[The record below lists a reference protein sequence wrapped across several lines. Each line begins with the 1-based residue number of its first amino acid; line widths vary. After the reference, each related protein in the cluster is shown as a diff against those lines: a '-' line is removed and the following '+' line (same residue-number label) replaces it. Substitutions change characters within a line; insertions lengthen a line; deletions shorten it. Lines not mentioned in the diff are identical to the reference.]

1 MNEQSAITRLVGEFS
16 KLPGIG
22 RKTAERLAYHILK
35 EDDSFGQNLAGAI
48 TEVKEKIVFCS
59 ICGNMSEED
68 PCRICENHHRNRKII
83 CVVEEAKDIWSVEK
97 IGTYNGVYH
106 VLMGALSP
114 LDGIGPEKLRIQEL
128 LQRVQ
133 EEQAEEVIVAT
144 NPNVEGDATAL
155 YLSRLLKPIGFTV
168 TRIASGL
175 PVGGDL
181 DSARRCRDSLTS
193 RTPDCGDH

>member
-1 MNEQSAITRLVGEFS
+1 MNEQSAIGRLVGEFS

-35 EDDSFGQNLAGAI
+35 EDDSFAQKLSAAI
-48 TEVKEKIVFCS
+48 AEVKERIVFCS

-68 PCRICENHHRNRKII
+68 PCRICLNTHRDKKLI
-83 CVVEEAKDIWSVEK
+83 CVVEEATDIWSIEK
-97 IGTYNGVYH
+97 IGTFNGVYH

-114 LDGIGPEKLRIQEL
+114 LDGIGPEQLRIKEL

-133 EEQAEEVIVAT
+133 KDQAEEVIVAT
-144 NPNVEGDATAL
+144 DPNVEGDATAL
-155 YLSRLLKPIGFTV
+155 YLSRLLKPLGVKV

-181 DSARRCRDSLTS
+181 EYADSVTLSKAITGRQPL
-193 RTPDCGDH
+193 

>member
-1 MNEQSAITRLVGEFS
+1 MNEQSAIGRLVGEFS

-35 EDDSFGQNLAGAI
+35 EDDSFAQKLSAAI
-48 TEVKEKIVFCS
+48 AEVKERIVFCS

-68 PCRICENHHRNRKII
+68 PCRICLNTHRDKKLI
-83 CVVEEAKDIWSVEK
+83 CVVEEAKDIWSIEK
-97 IGTYNGVYH
+97 IGTFNGVYH

-114 LDGIGPEKLRIQEL
+114 LDGIGPEQLRIQEL

-133 EEQAEEVIVAT
+133 KDQAEEVIVAT
-144 NPNVEGDATAL
+144 DPNVEGDATAL
-155 YLSRLLKPIGFTV
+155 YLSRLLKPLGIKV

-181 DSARRCRDSLTS
+181 EYADSVTLSKAITGRQPL
-193 RTPDCGDH
+193 

>member
-1 MNEQSAITRLVGEFS
+1 LDGQSAITRLVGEFS

-35 EDDSFGQNLAGAI
+35 EDDSFGQNLARAI

-68 PCRICENHHRNRKII
+68 PCRICENHHRNRKLI
-83 CVVEEAKDIWSVEK
+83 CVVEEAKDIWSIEK

-128 LQRVQ
+128 LQRVK
-133 EEQAEEVIVAT
+133 EEQAEEVIIAT
-144 NPNVEGDATAL
+144 DPNVEGDATAL
-155 YLSRLLKPIGFTV
+155 YLSRLLKPLGVAV

-181 DSARRCRDSLTS
+181 EYADSVTLSKALMGRRPL
-193 RTPDCGDH
+193 

>member
-35 EDDSFGQNLAGAI
+35 EDDSFGQNLARAI
-48 TEVKEKIVFCS
+48 KEVKEKIVFCS

-68 PCRICENHHRNRKII
+68 PCRICENHHRNRKLI
-83 CVVEEAKDIWSVEK
+83 CVVEEAKDIWSIEK

-133 EEQAEEVIVAT
+133 KEQAEEVIVAT
-144 NPNVEGDATAL
+144 DPNVEGDATAL
-155 YLSRLLKPIGFTV
+155 YLSRLLNPLGVMV

-181 DSARRCRDSLTS
+181 EYADSITLSKALMGRRPL
-193 RTPDCGDH
+193 

>member
-1 MNEQSAITRLVGEFS
+1 MNDQSAIARLVGEFS

-35 EDDSFGQNLAGAI
+35 EDDSFAHNLAAAI
-48 TEVKEKIVFCS
+48 AEVKERVVFCE
-59 ICGNMSEED
+59 ICGNMSED
-68 PCRICENHHRNRKII
+68 NPCRICLNEHRDKKLI
-83 CVVEEAKDIWSVEK
+83 CVVEEAKDIWSIEK
-97 IGTYNGVYH
+97 IGTFNGVYH

-114 LDGIGPEKLRIQEL
+114 LDGIGPEKLRVQEL

-133 EEQAEEVIVAT
+133 RDQAEEVIIAT
-144 NPNVEGDATAL
+144 DPNVEGDATAL
-155 YLSRLLKPIGFTV
+155 YLSRLLKPLGINV

-181 DSARRCRDSLTS
+181 EYADSVTLSKAITGRQPL
-193 RTPDCGDH
+193 

>member
-1 MNEQSAITRLVGEFS
+1 MNEQSAITKLIGEFS
-16 KLPGIG
+16 KFPGIG

-35 EDDSFGQNLAGAI
+35 EEDSFGKNLAKAI
-48 TEVKEKIVFCS
+48 VEVREKIFFCS
-59 ICGNMSEED
+59 VCGNMTEED
-68 PCRICENHHRNRKII
+68 PCQICRNPHRNKKLI

-128 LQRVQ
+128 LRRVQ
-133 EEQAEEVIVAT
+133 EDEAEEVIIAT
-144 NPNVEGDATAL
+144 DPNVEGDATAL
-155 YLSRLLKPIGFTV
+155 YLSRLLKPLDVTV

-181 DSARRCRDSLTS
+181 EYADSVTLSKALMGRRPL
-193 RTPDCGDH
+193 

>member
-1 MNEQSAITRLVGEFS
+1 LNERSAITRLVGEFS

-35 EDDSFGQNLAGAI
+35 EDDSFGQKLARAI

-68 PCRICENHHRNRKII
+68 PCRICENHHRNKKLI
-83 CVVEEAKDIWSVEK
+83 CVVEEAKDIWSIEK

-128 LQRVQ
+128 LRRVQ

-144 NPNVEGDATAL
+144 DPNVEGDATAL
-155 YLSRLLKPIGFTV
+155 YLSRLLKPLGVTV

-181 DSARRCRDSLTS
+181 EYADSVTLSKALMGRRPL
-193 RTPDCGDH
+193 

>member
-35 EDDSFGQNLAGAI
+35 EDDSFGQSLARAI

-59 ICGNMSEED
+59 ICGNMTEED
-68 PCRICENHHRNRKII
+68 PCRICENHHRNRKLI
-83 CVVEEAKDIWSVEK
+83 CVVEEAKDIWSIEK

-133 EEQAEEVIVAT
+133 GEQAEEVIVAT

-155 YLSRLLKPIGFTV
+155 YLSRLLKPLGVTV

-181 DSARRCRDSLTS
+181 EYADSVTLSKALMGRRPL
-193 RTPDCGDH
+193 

>member
-1 MNEQSAITRLVGEFS
+1 LNEQSAITRLVGEFS

-22 RKTAERLAYHILK
+22 RKNAERLAYHILK
-35 EDDSFGQNLAGAI
+35 EDDSFGQNLARAI

-59 ICGNMSEED
+59 ICGNMTEED
-68 PCRICENHHRNRKII
+68 PCRICENHHRNRKLI
-83 CVVEEAKDIWSVEK
+83 CVVEEAKDIWSIEK

-133 EEQAEEVIVAT
+133 GEQAEEVIVAT

-155 YLSRLLKPIGFTV
+155 YLSRLLKPLGVTV

-181 DSARRCRDSLTS
+181 EYADSVTLSKALMGRRPL
-193 RTPDCGDH
+193 